1 MLKEDHLK
9 LCDLGE
15 AKNFIDSIL
24 DTVRVSVSYWSPE
37 LILFE
42 EMPGIQITNKTDIWL
57 INISNTKFILFYD
70 YDSNF
75 FSK

>member
-15 AKNFIDSIL
+15 TKNFIDSIL

-70 YDSNF
+70 YDLNF